1 MILKFLA
8 EEVDSHFAKQ
18 LEPDGI
24 HFIAAGDA
32 FVLSPDG
39 TSNMKLHTN
48 DCFGLSDFVKMPGP
62 EYLGDIRAGL
72 APV

>member
-8 EEVDSHFAKQ
+8 DEVDSHFAKQ

-39 TSNMKLHTN
+39 T
-48 DCFGLSDFVKMPGP
+48 
-62 EYLGDIRAGL
+62 
-72 APV
+72 